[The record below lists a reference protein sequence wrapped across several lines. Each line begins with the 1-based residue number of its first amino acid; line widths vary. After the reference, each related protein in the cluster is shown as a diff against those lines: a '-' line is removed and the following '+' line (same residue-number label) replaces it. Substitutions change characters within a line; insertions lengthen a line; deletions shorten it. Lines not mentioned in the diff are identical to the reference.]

1 MLRIESLVVRY
12 GGIHAVQDVSL
23 EVQEGELVALLGPN
37 GAGKSSTLNACVG
50 MVKVASGRISFA
62 GREIQGMKPE
72 DVVRLGLVLTPEGR
86 RMLTGLTVRENLLL
100 AGGIRPDRK
109 QMLADLERLL
119 ARFPILGE
127 RANLPAGTLSGGEA
141 QQLAIARSLMC
152 APKLLLLDEP
162 TLGLA
167 PKVVDQVFHIV
178 DELRTEGMTVLMVE
192 QNAVRTLEIADRA
205 YVMRN
210 GKIVASGS
218 AAELGST
225 EGLISSYLGA
235 ES

>member
-1 MLRIESLVVRY
+1 MLQVDSLVVRY
-12 GGIHAVQDVSL
+12 GGIQAVQGISL

-50 MVKVASGRISFA
+50 MVKPASGRIVFE

-86 RMLTGLTVRENLLL
+86 RILTGLTVRENLLL
-100 AGGIRPDRK
+100 AGAIRKDR
-109 QMLADLERLL
+109 QAMLADL
-119 ARFPILGE
+119 ARVLQRVPLLGE
-127 RANLPAGTLSGGEA
+127 RAGLAAGTLSGGEA

-152 APKLLLLDEP
+152 APRLLLLDEP

-167 PKVVDQVFHIV
+167 PKVVDQVFGIV
-178 DELRTEGMTVLMVE
+178 EELRAEGITVLMVE

-205 YVMRN
+205 YVMRT
-210 GKIVASGS
+210 GVIVGQGTAE
-218 AAELGST
+218 ELGDA

-235 ES
+235 GS

>member
-1 MLRIESLVVRY
+1 MFRIESLVVRY

-50 MVKVASGRISFA
+50 MVKVASGRVIFE
-62 GREIQGMKPE
+62 GRDITGMKPE

-86 RMLTGLTVRENLLL
+86 RILTGLSVKENLLL
-100 AGGIRPDRK
+100 AGAIRPDRK
-109 QMLADLERLL
+109 QMLADLDRLL

-127 RANLPAGTLSGGEA
+127 RAHLAAGTLSGGEA

-152 APKLLLLDEP
+152 APRLLLLDEP

-167 PKVVDQVFHIV
+167 PKVVDQVFRIV
-178 DELRTEGMTVLMVE
+178 DELRAEGMTVLMVE

-210 GKIVASGS
+210 GKVVAAGTAS
-218 AAELGST
+218 ELGSA
-225 EGLISSYLGA
+225 EGLIASYLGA